1 MQQVTMPV
9 ETLQS
14 SDALQSEQ
22 RRTCSD
28 YEPTINGNSNAKC
41 PEDEEISLE
50 GPYDRLLGDTE
61 HNWCRAVSVGTGIT
75 VLGFLFTNPLNV
87 SDLQTA
93 IDVVQVQ
100 HPRLRSQLLWIHGR
114 PAFQV
119 CNEPIVKVEV
129 VEKQEESENN
139 KVVSDDEESTPS
151 ETVIDHLDGEDQQQ
165 STPASSE
172 DCDAKGWLK
181 FVEDELNTNI
191 WPQKEHCVQPV
202 QLFVVRLYHLPEN
215 RSVMIL
221 RLHTAACDR
230 VSAATVSTDILKAL
244 FKIVKGELAAPA
256 VSHDTEAEPLPLQE
270 DTEMEDKNSGTDLPP
285 VEATIPPGKAN
296 KPFWA
301 HGIDLLGYS
310 LGSRRHALLPFHDS
324 ESPRRTGL
332 ICSSLSFD
340 HTQALLQ
347 ACANAKASLYGALC
361 AAGLKAAAAAKQLGN
376 RAEHYAVISLVD
388 CRKLLEPSI
397 SDNTVG
403 FYHSALMLTHHVNEK
418 AEFWDLAR
426 RCSSSLDNAM
436 NNRKHFTDMGD
447 LNYLMYQAISHPNL
461 TPASSLRTS
470 LLVTF
475 RDTLSDEVG
484 DWAAAIGVEDF
495 VGCSSI
501 HGVGPSLAIFDAI
514 RNGELHCA
522 NVFPAPLHSRSQ
534 MQAYVDTM
542 MGYLVEF
549 LP

>member
-1 MQQVTMPV
+1 MPV

-14 SDALQSEQ
+14 SDTLLSEQ
-22 RRTCSD
+22 LRICSD
-28 YEPTINGNSNAKC
+28 FEPTINGNLSSKC
-41 PEDEEISLE
+41 QENEEICLE

-75 VLGFLFTNPLNV
+75 VLGFLFRSPLNLP
-87 SDLQTA
+87 DLQTA
-93 IDVVQVQ
+93 IDVVQLQ
-100 HPRLRSQLLWIHGR
+100 HPRLRSQLIWIHGR

-119 CNEPIVKVEV
+119 CNEPIAKVEV
-129 VEKQEESENN
+129 VEKQVKSENN
-139 KVVSDDEESTPS
+139 EVVSDDTGSTPS
-151 ETVIDHLDGEDQQQ
+151 ETVMDDLEGECQQH
-165 STPASSE
+165 SPPASSE

-191 WPQKEHCVQPV
+191 WPQREHYTKPV
-202 QLFVVRLYHLPEN
+202 QLFVVRLYLLPEN
-215 RSVMIL
+215 RSLMIL

-230 VSAATVSTDILKAL
+230 VSAATVSTEILKAL
-244 FKIVKGELAAPA
+244 FKIGRGELAAPA
-256 VSHDTEAEPLPLQE
+256 VSHDAEAELSLPLQQ
-270 DTEMEDKNSGTDLPP
+270 DTGMEDKNSGFDLPP

-332 ICSSLSFD
+332 IRSSLSFD
-340 HTQALLQ
+340 HTQTLLQ
-347 ACANAKASLYGALC
+347 ACTNAKASLYGALC
-361 AAGLKAAAAAKQLGN
+361 AAGLKAAAAVKHLGN
-376 RAEHYAVISLVD
+376 RAEHFAIISLVD
-388 CRKLLEPSI
+388 CRQFVEPSI

-403 FYHSALMLTHHVNEK
+403 FYHSALMLTHYLNEK
-418 AEFWDLAR
+418 AEFWELAR

-447 LNYLMYQAISHPNL
+447 LNYLMYQAISHPYL

-475 RDTLSDEVG
+475 RDTLSDDVA
-484 DWAAAIGVEDF
+484 DWATALGVEDF
-495 VGCSSI
+495 IGCSSI
-501 HGVGPSLAIFDAI
+501 HGVGPSVAIFDAI
-514 RNGELHCA
+514 RDGELHCA
-522 NVFPAPLHSRSQ
+522 NVFPAPLHSRTQ

-542 MGYLVEF
+542 MSYLVEF